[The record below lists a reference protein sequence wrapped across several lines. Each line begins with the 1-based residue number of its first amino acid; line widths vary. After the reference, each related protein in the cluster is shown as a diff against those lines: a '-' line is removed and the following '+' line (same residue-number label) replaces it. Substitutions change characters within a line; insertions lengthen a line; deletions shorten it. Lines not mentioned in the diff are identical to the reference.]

1 MRWNND
7 IKNIGVDIDS
17 FFDMRDDF
25 ERRRRRDGEDVVVD
39 EKTTL
44 FLSSP
49 SSFFDQFVAGAASG
63 LAARLVTHPMDTIK
77 SRMQVHA
84 AATERTGHRGGALP
98 RSGFGRNMI
107 TNTNTNINAFFGYY
121 KGFGAVALGS
131 PFASGMYFL
140 GYETTKK
147 TLAKVRGD
155 DGGGETTT
163 AAAAAD
169 NVLTGIVAQALAG
182 IAYTPVDV
190 IKERMQVSSVLP
202 KHLKTNNGIDYRNV
216 FDAVKTIAQNEGVK
230 NGLMRGYWAQNFV
243 WWPWSASYFVVYEK
257 GVEIFSRSNTNNNNN
272 NTNNNDD
279 DDDSAQTMYNVSP
292 HAASAFT
299 AATFATVLTH
309 PLDLCKTRIQTM
321 TAKGMNGGGGSGGGG
336 SLTLKMACVDVVK
349 TEGVL
354 ALYRGVWARI
364 LSVAPGSAISFY
376 AYESIRKSGM
386 LRLDD

>member
-1 MRWNND
+1 ML
-7 IKNIGVDIDS
+7 IDS

-25 ERRRRRDGEDVVVD
+25 ERRRRDGEDVVVGK
-39 EKTTL
+39 KTTL

-84 AATERTGHRGGALP
+84 ATRRTGHRGGALP
-98 RSGFGRNMI
+98 RSGFERNMI
-107 TNTNTNINAFFGYY
+107 TTTTNKNAFFGYY

-147 TLAKVRGD
+147 TLAMVHAD
-155 DGGGETTT
+155 DASAETTT
-163 AAAAAD
+163 AAAAAAD

-272 NTNNNDD
+272 NNNNDD

-321 TAKGMNGGGGSGGGG
+321 SAKGMNGGGGGGGGG

>member
-17 FFDMRDDF
+17 FLDMRDDF
-25 ERRRRRDGEDVVVD
+25 ERRRRDGEDVVVGK
-39 EKTTL
+39 KTTL

-77 SRMQVHA
+77 SRMQVHAA

-163 AAAAAD
+163 TAAAAAAD

-257 GVEIFSRSNTNNNNN
+257 GVEIFSRSNTNNN
-272 NTNNNDD
+272 DD

-321 TAKGMNGGGGSGGGG
+321 TAKGMNGGGGG